1 MPSIRWG
8 SGAGADVCLPFSG
21 NATLSGCRVVGAG
34 GADDDIALAWNE
46 AAVDANTVGLWRMNE
61 AAWNGTAGEVVDASG
76 NGYHGQAYNGANTVD
91 GCLDRAGSF
100 NRAGS
105 QSVVVPHNAGLNLV
119 GDMTLEFWWYRS
131 AAYSSAW
138 ETVIC
143 KRNDN
148 FTRYTPFV
156 FNFSSGVTQWIFGD
170 TVGQRVCAYAG
181 NLPLNEWCHVA
192 GTRASGHMRMW
203 LNGVQ
208 VAYAD
213 LSAYTPRTTTRPV
226 EICKYNVYE
235 YCTAMLDD
243 IRISDAARYSDTFSP
258 ARYKSAAQNSGTQ
271 PYTQASYAGLIGM
284 VPSAVSWSATTGAA
298 YGQVKRVWVN
308 GSAGWV
314 QVGGDYPTSPV
325 AVSGLV
331 LPSADAVRVELE
343 PEQVS
348 GIQSETP
355 VLDWV
360 QLEYVPPSGGRV
372 YRPTPFRL
380 GPKLLP
386 IGVLA

>member
-8 SGAGADVCLPFSG
+8 LGTGAELCVPFTG
-21 NATLSGCRVVGAG
+21 NATLSGCRVIGAG
-34 GADDDIALAWNE
+34 GADDDVALAWDE

-61 AAWNGTAGEVVDASG
+61 AAWNGTAGEVLDASG
-76 NGYHGQAYNGANTVD
+76 NGYHGQSYNGANTET
-91 GCLDRAGSF
+91 GWMDRHGDFATSTT
-100 NRAGS
+100 
-105 QSVVVPHNAGLNLV
+105 SVVECPAVLWGDVHTVDMWWYPFSAGLNNGFAFTSVWVNGTHLRRVDLTGNYLSIMHGANLPFSVVQDTWHHIAMQYERTGLHEVYIDGQLV
-119 GDMTLEFWWYRS
+119 AS
-131 AAYSSAW
+131 AAPGTAANVSGTVRIGGWSASSTSYWNQSYIDEARVSNVRRYSS
-138 ETVIC
+138 
-143 KRNDN
+143 
-148 FTRYTPFV
+148 
-156 FNFSSGVTQWIFGD
+156 
-170 TVGQRVCAYAG
+170 
-181 NLPLNEWCHVA
+181 
-192 GTRASGHMRMW
+192 
-203 LNGVQ
+203 
-208 VAYAD
+208 
-213 LSAYTPRTTTRPV
+213 
-226 EICKYNVYE
+226 
-235 YCTAMLDD
+235 
-243 IRISDAARYSDTFSP
+243 TFSP
-258 ARYKSAAQNSGTQ
+258 ARYKSAAQNDGTQ
-271 PYTQASYAGLIGM
+271 PYALASYAGLTGM
-284 VPSAVSWSATTGAA
+284 VPSAVSWSATTGSG

-314 QVGGDYPTSPV
+314 QVGGDYPISPV

-348 GIQSETP
+348 GIQNETP